1 MKFSQYKAQAQKGF
15 TLIELMIVV
24 AIIGIL
30 ASIALPAYSKY
41 MDKSKYAEVV
51 ASTSAAKIAVD
62 MCAQDLGSL
71 DECDGGKNGIP
82 DDVATNTSKL
92 YADTVTTVNGVI
104 TAAPKAYGGVVAG
117 DTYILT
123 PTYANGAVTWRSS
136 GDAVTKGLAK

>member
-62 MCAQDLGSL
+62 MCAQDLGKV
-71 DECDGGKNGIP
+71 EGCTGGSNGVP
-82 DDVATNTSKL
+82 DNITTSSKA
-92 YADTVTTVNGVI
+92 YANTVTTTDGVI
-104 TAAPKAYGGVVAG
+104 TAVPKVFGGVVAT

-123 PTYANGAVTWRSS
+123 PTYANGAVTWAVS
-136 GDAVTKGLAK
+136 GGAVTKGLAK